1 MILLSDKPPNVK
13 LLISTKGFRKRC
25 ALINLSTFSR
35 VTVNLTVNFFL
46 MHPVETKT
54 FLNINFKLFH
64 FYSCFDNTMILEHIV
79 IVLNTVQCFV
89 YQSIIIYNFVEISGK
104 KLGCVSPKLC

>member
-1 MILLSDKPPNVK
+1 
-13 LLISTKGFRKRC
+13 
-25 ALINLSTFSR
+25 
-35 VTVNLTVNFFL
+35 
-46 MHPVETKT
+46 
-54 FLNINFKLFH
+54 
-64 FYSCFDNTMILEHIV
+64 MILEHIV